1 MGFKLVCHASV
12 SPSDLGPLVQI
23 PSSTTEATGGAE
35 EEEEETMEADHAYS
49 FLEAFLA
56 ATTDSIIRGRLGI
69 S

>member
-1 MGFKLVCHASV
+1 M

-23 PSSTTEATGGAE
+23 PSSTTEATGGA